1 MQMMQIMAVG
11 MPVPLTCVGV
21 RMDVFPNRGVFMCV
35 AMVPVIVPV
44 RVFMG
49 YCLVGMPMPVFSRCR
64 KIGAGA
70 HKRQSNS
77 KRYCGHF
84 TENGKG
90 NPGADEGGKSVK
102 RAGAGGP
109 QVPLGEDVEGN
120 AQPIGYKAQ
129 K

>member
-11 MPVPLTCVGV
+11 MPVPLPCVGV
-21 RMDVFPNRGVFMCV
+21 RMGVFPIRGVFMCV

-49 YCLVGMPMPVFSRCR
+49 YCLVGMPMPVFSRRC

-77 KRYCGHF
+77 IRYCGHF
-84 TENGKG
+84 AENGIG
-90 NPGADEGGKSVK
+90 NPGADEGGKGVEGT
-102 RAGAGGP
+102 GAGGP